1 MYNEQQKKRFLDE
14 ITDSSRIKAEAAF
27 KRVESYEKKCEM
39 DCSGFTVQEILACF
53 KQINSPS
60 INTIRNMKSALSVYT
75 DWCKEQNLL
84 PDGINHYREVDHQDL
99 FSCLSNEK
107 VNRSILTKEEV
118 MGAVRQLENAFEKV
132 AVLLAYEGFLLSNY
146 DAAYM
151 VSSKDIYGDYLKVG
165 EIENEASPEL
175 IEYIEEA
182 EGTEL
187 YYWRKPDGEIREIPF
202 LSGGG
207 PVFKRLY
214 NAKRIYD
221 TMDLR
226 RHYFERLFRRIRD
239 YTCIDFL
246 TVKSLNESGRINSL
260 KSFMEAEGDTDVK
273 TAFMANKEKLDL
285 KYGTVSEVG
294 RFLTLHKSTL
304 AAD

>member
-1 MYNEQQKKRFLDE
+1 MYNEQQKKRFLDGV
-14 ITDSSRIKAEAAF
+14 TDSSRIKAEAAF

-39 DCSGFTVQEILACF
+39 DCACFTVQEILACF

-60 INTIRNMKSALSVYT
+60 INTLRNMKSALSVYA

-84 PDGINHYREVDHQDL
+84 PDGINHYREIDHQDL

-118 MGAVRQLENAFEKV
+118 MDAVRQLENAFEKV
-132 AVLLAYEGFLLSNY
+132 AVLLAYEGFLFSNY

-151 VSSKDIYGDYLKVG
+151 VSTDNIYGDYLKVG

-175 IEYIEEA
+175 LLYIEEA
-182 EGTEL
+182 EEAEL
-187 YYWRKPDGEIREIPF
+187 YYWRKPDGDIKEIEF
-202 LSGGG
+202 LPGGG

-226 RHYFERLFRRIRD
+226 RHYFERLFRRIRE
-239 YTCIDFL
+239 YTGINFL

-260 KSFMEAEGDTDVK
+260 KSFMETEGATDARA
-273 TAFMANKEKLDL
+273 AFMANKKELDL
-285 KYGTVSEVG
+285 RYGTVSEVG
-294 RFLTLHKSTL
+294 RFLTLHKDTL
-304 AAD
+304 ATD